1 MDMNLQIQ
9 YSEPLANVLELWRK
23 ADEENDPEAQYGLAM
38 RFLRTESRAL
48 HRRAVELLKKAARQ
62 RGKVYSRSL
71 TDALF
76 ALGCCYELGR
86 GIRKNA
92 RMALRWYREAEDH
105 ISSDMW
111 RNPDPVG
118 EAEAEWFSRCMEDEA
133 FERYVEDDAYRR
145 VVDRLLERPDYDSP
159 QGLRAAAERGDPK
172 AEMKLGHE
180 CLYGKTPRDLE
191 GALYWYLRAEEHNE
205 ESAALFLSKVYEEL
219 KDMTRAAMWYRKYAA
234 RRIRWRNTRLG
245 W

>member
-1 MDMNLQIQ
+1 MDIQIQ
-9 YSEPLANVLELWRK
+9 YSEPLAGVLELWRR
-23 ADEENDPEAQYGLAM
+23 ANEENDPEAQYGLAM
-38 RFLRTESRAL
+38 RFLRTESRGL
-48 HRRAVELLKKAARQ
+48 HRRAAELLQKAARQ
-62 RGKVYSRSL
+62 RKKVYCRST

-105 ISSDMW
+105 ISADMW
-111 RNPDPVG
+111 LNPDPVG

-133 FERYVEDDAYRR
+133 FERYVEDAPYRR

-159 QGLRAAAERGDPK
+159 QGLCAAAERGDPK
-172 AEMKLGHE
+172 AELKLGHE
-180 CLYGKTPRDLE
+180 CHYRKTPRDPE

-205 ESAALFLSKVYEEL
+205 ESAALFLSEVYEEQ
-219 KDMTRAAMWYRKYAA
+219 KDMIRAAMWYRKYAA